1 MDINALQALSAT
13 PPDSVWM
20 ALAED
25 GEIVGYYLD
34 DASAPFGSIL
44 ISAEQWQQQVERN
57 ASHYR
62 DGAPAYEVRERDAA
76 LAYVLERQWRDNELS
91 YTDRFMLADYPICSS
106 ERQDVIS
113 YRQALRDMPDVGWA
127 KPAPP
132 MIIARCK

>member
-44 ISAEQWQQQVERN
+44 ISAEQWQQQVASN

-76 LAYVLERQWRDNELS
+76 LAHVLERQWRDNELS
-91 YTDRFMLADYPICSS
+91 YTDRFMLPDYPISS
-106 ERQDVIS
+106 VDRVEVTR
-113 YRQALRDMPDVGWA
+113 YRQALRDMPQTGV
-127 KPAPP
+127 KPVRPQW
-132 MIIARCK
+132 M